1 MNSFEIFVYH
11 LVKAMNL
18 IIMYLSKYL
27 TENHE
32 IIEYFIKL
40 VVQNMDLGMLDLPLV
55 DQGGQGPQKP

>member
-1 MNSFEIFVYH
+1 
-11 LVKAMNL
+11 MNL